1 MKHNLQIS
9 VSKQPQSDGIVAC
22 KQMTTKDK
30 EFMKLL
36 GETHGVMVIL
46 PGKTV
51 QDITISEVEAEGGD
65 DG

>member
-22 KQMTTKDK
+22 KQMNAKDK

-51 QDITISEVEAEGGD
+51 QDITISEVEAEGED